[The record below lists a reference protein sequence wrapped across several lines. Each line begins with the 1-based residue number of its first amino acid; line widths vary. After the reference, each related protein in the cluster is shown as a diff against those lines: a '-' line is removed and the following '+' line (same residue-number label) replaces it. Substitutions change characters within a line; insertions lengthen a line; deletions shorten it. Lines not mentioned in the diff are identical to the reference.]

1 MNEVLQKVAKD
12 DKFMIALPCE
22 PENFSKFLGGLLGKP
37 QTIEKAYS
45 GSFSIAHNDIEN
57 VYYLVNQRVN
67 QQNDSSLIKFNVQ
80 LQFDDNS
87 SVLLDSLEDFKSYT
101 EVKPLVVKQVNLS
114 WSFIVQFKDREHP
127 ERQNIE
133 LSFRTKMS
141 GNIAIFS
148 SDDSPI
154 LPLSRVFGS
163 AGLMSFRI
171 EHTARSW
178 GADIE
183 SLLSSHIKHI
193 LLPESPFR
201 KFIRNHSGKIA
212 FLLSLS
218 LFICSI
224 AACFYSADHISNS
237 NLSNFQPLLGSS
249 VAVQEKVD
257 KLLELSTSGYWGK
270 FFFSVFIFT
279 IFSLIASVIIGVWAE
294 TSADTSKPSYIL
306 LTKKSEQFKEE
317 ADSKY
322 SMKLY
327 SFILSIVVGIATG
340 IVSNIIFTTYW
351 SSGA

>member
-1 MNEVLQKVAKD
+1 MNEALQQATKD
-12 DKFMIALPCE
+12 GKFMIALPCE

-57 VYYLVNQRVN
+57 VYHLVKQRVN

-80 LQFDDNS
+80 LLFDDNS
-87 SVLLDSLEDFKSYT
+87 TVLLDSLEDFKSFT
-101 EVKPLVVKQVNLS
+101 EVKPLVVTQVNLS
-114 WSFIVQFKDREHP
+114 WSFIVQFKDRENP

-141 GNIAIFS
+141 GNIAVFS

-163 AGLMSFRI
+163 AGTVSFRI

-178 GADIE
+178 GADME
-183 SLLSSHIKHI
+183 ALLSSHIKHI
-193 LLPESPFR
+193 LLPESSFR
-201 KFIRNHSGKIA
+201 QFIRKHSGKIA
-212 FLLSLS
+212 VFLSLS
-218 LFICSI
+218 LFIFSI
-224 AACFYSADHISNS
+224 AACFYSADHISTS
-237 NLSNFQPLLGSS
+237 NLNELKPLLGAS
-249 VAVQEKVD
+249 VGLHEKVD

-279 IFSLIASVIIGVWAE
+279 IFSLIVSIIIGVWAE
-294 TSADTSKPSYIL
+294 TSADTRKPSYIL

-317 ADSKY
+317 ADNKY
-322 SMKLY
+322 KMKLY
-327 SFILSIVVGIATG
+327 SFILSIVVGVATG
-340 IVSNIIFTTYW
+340 IVSNMIFTTYW
-351 SSGA
+351 S